1 MQTVKRWVL
10 NVVVFIL
17 ILLNINAKAANDTI
31 PENVLLNQRSI
42 GGWYKN
48 IGIGYTKTLSAA
60 EKAALIDDKFRN
72 DATIDNNAT
81 NAEIRYL
88 ARLYKETGNKE
99 YLTAAENGIR
109 YLLKAQYKNGGW
121 PQFYPDVSIYRSQI
135 TYNDNA
141 MINTM
146 NVLNDVALRVNN
158 LDVING
164 SLVEPSAIAVKKGI
178 DCILKT
184 QVKVNGKLTAWCA
197 QYDHSTMKPAKARAF
212 ELVSLSGDESVAIVA
227 FLMKIN
233 KPSIEIKNAIN
244 SAIEWFE
251 KVKIIGY
258 KFVSIPDPSQPKG
271 KDRVVLPDPNS
282 VIWARF
288 YDIETNKPFFC
299 GRDGIKKNTVAEIES
314 ERRNGYAWYG
324 TWPETLIK
332 KKYPE
337 WLTINRS

>member
-1 MQTVKRWVL
+1 MQSVNRQKLPVI
-10 NVVVFIL
+10 VFALIL
-17 ILLNINAKAANDTI
+17 ININVQAANDTI

-48 IGIGYTKTLSAA
+48 IGIGYTKILSVA
-60 EKAALIDDKFRN
+60 EKAALTDDKSRN

-88 ARLYKETGNKE
+88 ARLYKETGNRE
-99 YLTAAENGIR
+99 YLTSAENGIR

-158 LDVING
+158 LDVIDA
-164 SLVEPSAIAVKKGI
+164 SLVGPSANAVKKGI

-184 QVKVNGKLTAWCA
+184 QIKVNGKLTAWCA

-212 ELVSLSGDESVAIVA
+212 ELISLSGDESEAIVT
-227 FLMKIN
+227 FLMKI
-233 KPSIEIKNAIN
+233 KQPSIEIKNAIN
-244 SAIEWFE
+244 SAMEWFDI
-251 KVKIIGY
+251 VKISGY
-258 KFVSIPDPSQPKG
+258 KFTSVPDATQPKG
-271 KDRVVLPDPNS
+271 RDKVVLPDPAS

-288 YDIETNKPFFC
+288 YDIETNQPFFC
-299 GRDGIKKNTVAEIES
+299 GRDGIKKKTVAEIES
-314 ERRNGYAWYG
+314 ERTNGYARYG
-324 TWPETLIK
+324 NWPEILIK
-332 KKYPE
+332 KKYPD
-337 WLTINRS
+337 WLKIYHS